1 MNFNTFGDLD
11 AVASGNHRLAPWG
24 IYKVKFMG
32 AKKDTITG
40 RQDPS
45 KSYDVLK
52 IRFEGDDGYYEE
64 SVFYPSDDQFFE
76 RRTFTNRDGGEYQ
89 MPSNWE
95 RVQTMIA
102 QLGTVLN
109 KEGFE
114 KFQAA
119 SRKGAFKSFDDVIKG
134 FVKIMEPAVGKETN
148 LKLVGRTDKN
158 GNINAVLPKFVAI
171 NKEGKLFVSDNFVG
185 EKLYFSAY
193 EEKQKANMANAKPT
207 SMPETESLDIDKPEP
222 KDDLS
227 DIDFNDL

>member
-11 AVASGNHRLAPWG
+11 AVASGNRRLAPWG
-24 IYKVKFMG
+24 IYKVKFVS
-32 AKKDTITG
+32 AKKDSITG
-40 RQDPS
+40 KKDIS
-45 KSYDVLK
+45 KTYDVLK
-52 IRFEGDDGYYEE
+52 IRFEGEDGYYEE

-95 RVQTMIA
+95 RVQTMLA

-134 FVKIMEPAVGKETN
+134 FIKIMEPAVGKETN
-148 LKLVGRTDKN
+148 LKLVGHTDKN

-193 EEKQKANMANAKPT
+193 EERQKATMENAKPT
-207 SMPETESLDIDKPEP
+207 NMPSNDDLGIDKTESKESLD
-222 KDDLS
+222 
-227 DIDFNDL
+227 DIDFSDL

>member
-11 AVASGNHRLAPWG
+11 AVASGNRRLAPWG

-32 AKKDTITG
+32 AKKDSIQGKADT
-40 RQDPS
+40 S
-45 KSYDVLK
+45 KTYDILK
-52 IRFEGDDGYYEE
+52 IRFEGEDGYYEE

-76 RRTFTNRDGGEYQ
+76 RRTFTNRDGHEYQ
-89 MPSNWE
+89 MASNWE

-119 SRKGAFKSFDDVIKG
+119 SRKGTFKSFDDVVKG
-134 FVKIMEPAVGKETN
+134 FIKIMEPAVGKETN
-148 LKLVGRTDKN
+148 LKLVGHTDKQ
-158 GNINAVLPKFVAI
+158 GNVNAQLPKFVAV

-185 EKLYFSAY
+185 DKLYFSAY
-193 EEKQKANMANAKPT
+193 EERQKANMVNAKP
-207 SMPETESLDIDKPEP
+207 SPMPDVLDVDKTDS
-222 KDDLS
+222 KDDL
-227 DIDFNDL
+227 DGIDFSDL

>member
-11 AVASGNHRLAPWG
+11 AVASGNRRLAPWG

-32 AKKDTITG
+32 AKKDSITG
-40 RQDPS
+40 KKDPT
-45 KSYDVLK
+45 KTYDVLK
-52 IRFEGDDGYYEE
+52 IRFEGEDGYYEE

-114 KFQAA
+114 KYQAA
-119 SRKGAFKSFDDVIKG
+119 SRKGAFKSFDDVVKG
-134 FVKIMEPAVGKETN
+134 FVKIMVPAEGKETN
-148 LKLVGRTDKN
+148 LKLVGHTDKN
-158 GNINAVLPKFVAI
+158 GNVNAQLPRFVAI

-185 EKLYFSAY
+185 DKLYFSAY
-193 EEKQKANMANAKPT
+193 EERQKANMENAKPT
-207 SMPETESLDIDKPEP
+207 QMADDLGIDKTEE
-222 KDDLS
+222 KDDL
-227 DIDFNDL
+227 DGIDFNSL

>member
-11 AVASGNHRLAPWG
+11 AVASGNRRLAPWG
-24 IYKVKFMG
+24 IYKVKFVS
-32 AKKDTITG
+32 AKKDSITG
-40 RQDPS
+40 KKDTS
-45 KSYDVLK
+45 KTYDVLK
-52 IRFEGDDGYYEE
+52 IRFEGEDGYYEE
-64 SVFYPSDDQFFE
+64 SVFYPFDDQFFE

-95 RVQTMIA
+95 RVQAMLA

-119 SRKGAFKSFDDVIKG
+119 SRKGAFKSFDDVIKS

-148 LKLVGRTDKN
+148 LKLVGHTDKN

-193 EEKQKANMANAKPT
+193 EERQKATMENAKPT
-207 SMPETESLDIDKPEP
+207 NMPSNDDLGIDKTESKESLD
-222 KDDLS
+222 
-227 DIDFNDL
+227 DIDFSDL